1 MDADISRLFSLDDQV
16 AVITGGA
23 KGIGLGVAE
32 VLAAAGAVVVLA
44 DTDAES
50 AETAAAALNGKGR
63 TALAVRTDTSDEAS
77 VENLVAAVMDR
88 FGRLDVLVN
97 NAAIYPMARLG
108 DLSAELWDTVLNV
121 NLRGPFLCT
130 KAAAAPMIAGGRG
143 GRIVNV
149 SSINTAR
156 TYLGM
161 AHYDA
166 SKGGLNALTR
176 ASALEYAP
184 HKITVNTIAPGAV
197 KTPGSLGVRTR
208 LAREQGHDTT
218 EPVDRAFAEKIPLG
232 DWAAPADI
240 GRTVLLL
247 TSRAADYVTGQ
258 LVYVDGGLM
267 LTM

>member
-32 VLAAAGAVVVLA
+32 VLAAAGAAVVLA
-44 DTDAES
+44 DTDAAS
-50 AETAAAALNGKGR
+50 AEAAAATLNERGR
-63 TALAVRTDTSDEAS
+63 TAFAVHTDTSDEAA
-77 VENLVAAVMDR
+77 VENLVAVVMDR
-88 FGRLDVLVN
+88 FGRLDILVN
-97 NAAIYPMARLG
+97 NAAVYPMARLG

-166 SKGGLNALTR
+166 SKGGLNAFTR

-197 KTPGSLGVRTR
+197 KTPGSLSVRTR
-208 LAREQGHDTT
+208 LAHEQGHDTT

-232 DWAAPADI
+232 DWATPADI
-240 GRTVLLL
+240 GRAVLLL

>member
-1 MDADISRLFSLDDQV
+1 MDVDISRLFSLDDQV

-32 VLAAAGAVVVLA
+32 TLAAAGAAVVLA

-50 AETAAAALNGKGR
+50 AEAAAATLNERGR
-63 TALAVRTDTSDEAS
+63 AALAVHTDTSDEAS

-88 FGRLDVLVN
+88 FGRLDILVN
-97 NAAIYPMARLG
+97 NAAVYPMARLG

-130 KAAAAPMIAGGRG
+130 KAAAAQMIAG

-156 TYLGM
+156 TYPGM

-166 SKGGLNALTR
+166 SKGGLNAFTR

-197 KTPGSLGVRTR
+197 KTPGSLNVRTR

-232 DWAAPADI
+232 DWATPADI
-240 GRTVLLL
+240 GRAVLLL

>member
-32 VLAAAGAVVVLA
+32 TLAAAGAAVVLA
-44 DTDAES
+44 DTDAEG
-50 AETAAAALNGKGR
+50 AEAAAATLNAHGR

-77 VENLVAAVMDR
+77 VEDLVAAVMDR

-166 SKGGLNALTR
+166 SKGGSTR
-176 ASALEYAP
+176 
-184 HKITVNTIAPGAV
+184 
-197 KTPGSLGVRTR
+197 
-208 LAREQGHDTT
+208 
-218 EPVDRAFAEKIPLG
+218 
-232 DWAAPADI
+232 
-240 GRTVLLL
+240 
-247 TSRAADYVTGQ
+247 
-258 LVYVDGGLM
+258 
-267 LTM
+267 